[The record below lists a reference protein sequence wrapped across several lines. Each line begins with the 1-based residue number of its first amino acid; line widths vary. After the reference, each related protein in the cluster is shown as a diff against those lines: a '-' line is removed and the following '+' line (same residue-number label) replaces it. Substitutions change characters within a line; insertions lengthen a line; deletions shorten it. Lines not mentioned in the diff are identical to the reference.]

1 MASDTT
7 NQINSYSSSY
17 SANSA
22 GSSGSSGNSGAASN
36 STVDMNTFL
45 QLLSTEMSHQDVMN
59 PMDNTEFI
67 SQLAQFTSLQEMQ
80 SLTDT
85 ASSQY
90 GASLSQ
96 YGASLVGKTV
106 TVAAYDDKGNYV
118 EDSGVVTNC
127 DFSSGTPTI
136 VVNGYA
142 YTLPSVMNVVTD
154 NTSSA
159 FQYGASLVGKTVTVS
174 TKDKDGNAVTDT
186 GTVTGCNFKSG
197 TVSVVV
203 NGKSYALSSVTN
215 VNVGDV
221 ATEDPTDGS
230 DGGDGSDTPADPD
243 APTDPDAAT

>member
-7 NQINSYSSSY
+7 NQINGYSSSY

-22 GSSGSSGNSGAASN
+22 GSSGSSGSA
-36 STVDMNTFL
+36 VDMDTFL

-80 SLTDT
+80 SLTST

-90 GASLSQ
+90 GASLAQ

-127 DFSSGTPTI
+127 DFSTGTPTI

-174 TKDKDGNAVTDT
+174 TRDDDGKTVTDT
-186 GTVTGCNFKSG
+186 GTVTGCNLKSG

-221 ATEDPTDGS
+221 VADDPTGGS
-230 DGGDGSDTPADPD
+230 DDGDGDDTPTDPDAPADPD
-243 APTDPDAAT
+243 AAP